1 MVFIC
6 FTVSDSHSEKVAYFF
21 FVWEGMDAIGFGNGF
36 CGFWKWDPKPDTR
49 RRRIRS
55 NSGSPGSAVG
65 GGYQFPLKQALTAAS
80 LTLTGDTIAQLS
92 NRWNKAKESGEN
104 ASQVSGNIVLSIFND
119 NGICNSV
126 SISIRTLR
134 IELKCVFFDF

>member
-1 MVFIC
+1 
-6 FTVSDSHSEKVAYFF
+6 
-21 FVWEGMDAIGFGNGF
+21 MDAIGFGNGF